1 MFTKG
6 LRVSRYFYV
15 FAYIWRK
22 KIDTKTKQYQRLCR
36 ETVTEQLS
44 NEVETLEELAKRKSR
59 RNRLSFYH
67 HSWQKYHLE
76 TGN

>member
-44 NEVETLEELAKRKSR
+44 NEVETLEELATKKSSQSAIFLPSQLAEISF
-59 RNRLSFYH
+59 RN
-67 HSWQKYHLE
+67 W
-76 TGN
+76 